1 MITVYVR
8 LKLPQGMT
16 RAQWLAHA
24 KRLAGNFR
32 EVPGLLRKSFV
43 LGEDGHA
50 GGLYTW
56 RDRAS
61 AEAFYAGP
69 WREGIIKMFGAPP
82 EFTWFESPVVVDNEA
97 GEIRIAD
104 ENFERAA
111 A

>member
-24 KRLAGNFR
+24 KRIAGNFR
-32 EVPGLLRKSFV
+32 DVPGLLRKSFI
-43 LGEDGHA
+43 LGEDGCG

-56 RDRAS
+56 ADRAS

-69 WREGIIKMFGAPP
+69 WREGILQMFGAPP
-82 EFTWFESPVVVDNEA
+82 EFVWFESPVVVDNEGGA
-97 GEIRIAD
+97 IRIDDA
-104 ENFERAA
+104 NFERAA